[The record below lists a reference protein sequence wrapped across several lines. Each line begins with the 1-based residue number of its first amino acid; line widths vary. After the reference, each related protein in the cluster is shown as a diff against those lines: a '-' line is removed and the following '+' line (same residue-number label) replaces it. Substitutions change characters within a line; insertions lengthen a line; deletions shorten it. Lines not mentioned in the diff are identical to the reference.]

1 MLKINE
7 PDGSGLQPKRPPR
20 PRRRTTA
27 VMSVSVE
34 DPPPDVAHARGIV
47 LVPVGRDSRAVALR
61 VYEAHLGTEVFPL
74 LVTPGSPLVGDIPA
88 INAESF
94 VAFPNGAFPGR
105 AQMSA
110 AFQHVRDVP
119 AGRLLVVVEFADLID
134 AYRFNDIVK
143 TVRKAAGPFFSS
155 RTRMIVLF
163 DERNPVADQFY
174 EAGCFVR
181 DWFLSRTLL
190 VVPAGDPA
198 AAVEVGAG
206 AGAEDEA
213 LAELRRR
220 VLGDPGGVWPSD
232 PWVAGM
238 LATINRRRLDV
249 SARGFGGRV
258 LVAATGRGLG
268 AAVNAIAAA
277 FAGEAVE
284 TLRLGYRLGTESG
297 RERVVYGDLPFSPLL
312 RESPEFFSTILAT
325 TLRATPVET
334 LGKKPK
340 QLVLPRGTRL
350 WWEGKVDPVEII
362 DAGTVDSATGVH
374 YMAPEAAEKAADVA
388 NWLVCW
394 LPAGF
399 AGGASGAVEVRV
411 PMFYGSPA
419 HTRVRA
425 VGLSTRPARELECG
439 ASAVVGYV
447 VGFNM
452 LEPSVPPRVPA
463 CALTV
468 APEGFSED
476 QLGAVVD
483 MVGGAALDLTTAP
496 GKPGAPGRF
505 FLNFAAPYGTG
516 PPRRG
521 PGAAAA
527 AIATGVTRRRTM
539 RVPGMVHGGS

>member
-1 MLKINE
+1 
-7 PDGSGLQPKRPPR
+7 
-20 PRRRTTA
+20 
-27 VMSVSVE
+27 MSVSVE

-47 LVPVGRDSRAVALR
+47 LVPVAATRARWRL

-190 VVPAGDPA
+190 VVPAGDPV

-206 AGAEDEA
+206 AGTEDEA

-249 SARGFGGRV
+249 SARGFGGGCWLPRR
-258 LVAATGRGLG
+258 AGLG
-268 AAVNAIAAA
+268 AAVNATAASA
-277 FAGEAVE
+277 KPSRRCG
-284 TLRLGYRLGTESG
+284 LGTVAPS
-297 RERVVYGDLPFSPLL
+297 RPRAVVYGDLPFRRCCASRPSFLDD
-312 RESPEFFSTILAT
+312 SGDN
-325 TLRATPVET
+325 TP
-334 LGKKPK
+334 
-340 QLVLPRGTRL
+340 R
-350 WWEGKVDPVEII
+350 
-362 DAGTVDSATGVH
+362 DAGRDAR
-374 YMAPEAAEKAADVA
+374 EKAKAA
-388 NWLVCW
+388 
-394 LPAGF
+394 
-399 AGGASGAVEVRV
+399 
-411 PMFYGSPA
+411 
-419 HTRVRA
+419 RA
-425 VGLSTRPARELECG
+425 AARH
-439 ASAVVGYV
+439 
-447 VGFNM
+447 
-452 LEPSVPPRVPA
+452 PP
-463 CALTV
+463 L
-468 APEGFSED
+468 
-476 QLGAVVD
+476 
-483 MVGGAALDLTTAP
+483 VGGQ
-496 GKPGAPGRF
+496 GR
-505 FLNFAAPYGTG
+505 
-516 PPRRG
+516 PRRDY
-521 PGAAAA
+521 
-527 AIATGVTRRRTM
+527 
-539 RVPGMVHGGS
+539 

>member
-7 PDGSGLQPKRPPR
+7 PDGSSLQPKRPPR

-143 TVRKAAGPFFSS
+143 TVRKAAGPFSS

-198 AAVEVGAG
+198 AAVDVGAG
-206 AGAEDEA
+206 VGAEDEA

-220 VLGDPGGVWPSD
+220 VLGDPAACGRATRGSPACSQQSTGGASTCRPGAL
-232 PWVAGM
+232 AGG
-238 LATINRRRLDV
+238 AGCRD
-249 SARGFGGRV
+249 GPGP
-258 LVAATGRGLG
+258 G

-297 RERVVYGDLPFSPLL
+297 RERVVYGDLPFSP
-312 RESPEFFSTILAT
+312 RCCASRPSFS
-325 TLRATPVET
+325 RRFWR
-334 LGKKPK
+334 
-340 QLVLPRGTRL
+340 QHSR
-350 WWEGKVDPVEII
+350 
-362 DAGTVDSATGVH
+362 DAGRDAR
-374 YMAPEAAEKAADVA
+374 EKAKAARAAARHPPVVGGQGRPRRDYRRRHGRFGDGGA
-388 NWLVCW
+388 LHGARGRRKGRRRGQLAVCAGSRPA
-394 LPAGF
+394 LPAARLARSRCGCPCST
-399 AGGASGAVEVRV
+399 GARRTPGCGPWGCRR
-411 PMFYGSPA
+411 G
-419 HTRVRA
+419 RRA
-425 VGLSTRPARELECG
+425 SSSAARRPWATSSALTCSSRACRRGCPPARSRWRPRVFRGPARGGGRHGGRRGAGSDDGAREARRARPLLPQLCG
-439 ASAVVGYV
+439 LAAW
-447 VGFNM
+447 
-452 LEPSVPPRVPA
+452 PAPPR
-463 CALTV
+463 
-468 APEGFSED
+468 
-476 QLGAVVD
+476 
-483 MVGGAALDLTTAP
+483 
-496 GKPGAPGRF
+496 
-505 FLNFAAPYGTG
+505 
-516 PPRRG
+516 PRRG
-521 PGAAAA
+521 RSRHRHGRHPEAHHAGARDGSW
-527 AIATGVTRRRTM
+527 GVL
-539 RVPGMVHGGS
+539 VF

>member
-1 MLKINE
+1 
-7 PDGSGLQPKRPPR
+7 
-20 PRRRTTA
+20 
-27 VMSVSVE
+27 
-34 DPPPDVAHARGIV
+34 
-47 LVPVGRDSRAVALR
+47 
-61 VYEAHLGTEVFPL
+61 
-74 LVTPGSPLVGDIPA
+74 
-88 INAESF
+88 
-94 VAFPNGAFPGR
+94 
-105 AQMSA
+105 
-110 AFQHVRDVP
+110 
-119 AGRLLVVVEFADLID
+119 
-134 AYRFNDIVK
+134 
-143 TVRKAAGPFFSS
+143 
-155 RTRMIVLF
+155 MIVLF

-190 VVPAGDPA
+190 VMPAGDPV

-206 AGAEDEA
+206 SPRTGAGRAA
-213 LAELRRR
+213 AAR
-220 VLGDPGGVWPSD
+220 GGPAAWPSD
-232 PWVAGM
+232 PWVAG
-238 LATINRRRLDV
+238 
-249 SARGFGGRV
+249 
-258 LVAATGRGLG
+258 
-268 AAVNAIAAA
+268 AAA
-277 FAGEAVE
+277 NRAAARRGPGLWRAGAGCRDGPGWARPSTRLRPVCREAVE

-325 TLRATPVET
+325 TSARRRSRRR
-334 LGKKPK
+334 KKPK
-340 QLVLPRGTRL
+340 QLVLPRGTASGGRARSTPSRL
-350 WWEGKVDPVEII
+350 STPARSIRRRGCTTWRPRPPKRPPTWPTGSC
-362 DAGTVDSATGVH
+362 AGSR
-374 YMAPEAAEKAADVA
+374 
-388 NWLVCW
+388 
-394 LPAGF
+394 PAH
-399 AGGASGAVEVRV
+399 GASRGQVRV

-496 GKPGAPGRF
+496 GKPDAPGRF

-527 AIATGVTRRRTM
+527 AIATGITRRRTM